1 MSISSI
7 VTHAPAETR
16 ALAGRLVRDLPGDTV
31 FALYGGLG
39 SGKTCFVQGLAVALG
54 INRVV
59 TSPTFTLVREYAEGQ
74 RPLYHFDL
82 YRLRDAQEAID
93 IGFEDYLKRGGV
105 VAIEWA
111 ERAEE
116 ILPVNVVRVSFEP
129 MIDPDGR
136 MVRIEQ
142 GLVQAPSWAAD

>member
-7 VTHAPAETR
+7 VTRAPADTR
-16 ALAGRLVRDLPGDTV
+16 DLAGRLIRDLPGDVV

-39 SGKTCFVQGLAVALG
+39 SGKTCFVQGLALALG
-54 INRVV
+54 ISRVV
-59 TSPTFTLVREYAEGQ
+59 TSPTFTLIREYVEGQ
-74 RPLYHFDL
+74 RPLFHFDL

-93 IGFEDYLKRGGV
+93 IGFEDYLKCGGV

-116 ILPVNVVRVSFEP
+116 ILPVSVVRVRFEP
-129 MIDPDGR
+129 MADPDGR
-136 MVRIEQ
+136 LVHIEQ
-142 GLVQAPSWAAD
+142 R